1 MADADSTISQSASST
16 SGQPLEDLFA
26 LLGSLNPLANGVKA
40 LEQTKRTIDALIT
53 SLELFVQS
61 MDNVNQVATRV
72 NRLLDEV
79 EEPLKKLMPQMA
91 TALGAAAKLG
101 DVAGALNDLSK
112 RLSPF
117 AAFLPQSGGTKP
129 E

>member
-1 MADADSTISQSASST
+1 MSDTEPTASQSPNQSVD
-16 SGQPLEDLFA
+16 DLFS

-40 LEQTKRTIDALIT
+40 LEQTKRTIDALIA
-53 SLELFVQS
+53 SLELFAQS
-61 MDNVNQVATRV
+61 MDNLNQVATRV
-72 NRLLDEV
+72 NRLLDDV
-79 EEPLKKLMPQMA
+79 EEPLRKLMPQMA

-101 DVAGALNDLSK
+101 EVASALNDLSK

-117 AAFLPQSGGTKP
+117 AAFLPQSGSDKP

>member
-1 MADADSTISQSASST
+1 MSDAEPTVSQSPP
-16 SGQPLEDLFA
+16 QPMDDLFA
-26 LLGSLNPLANGVKA
+26 FLGSFNPLTNGVKA
-40 LEQTKRTIDALIT
+40 LEQGRRTIDALIA

-72 NRLLDEV
+72 NRLLDDI
-79 EEPLKKLMPQMA
+79 EEPLRKLMPQMA
-91 TALGAAAKLG
+91 VALGAAAKLG